1 MASVINMD
9 ELFRKK
15 ERTADDYNDEGI
27 LNLRNAIVIQAVHDM
42 KAALRKGW
50 FNDASAIKNW
60 FRSDAFSIIT
70 YGEIDPEKV
79 IAYCEKEVGIRRN
92 KRTK

>member
-1 MASVINMD
+1 MAS
-9 ELFRKK
+9 
-15 ERTADDYNDEGI
+15 ADDYNDSGI
-27 LNLRNAIVIQAVHDM
+27 LNLRNAIVIQAVHDL
-42 KAALRKGW
+42 KSALRKKW
-50 FNDASAIKNW
+50 FNDASVIKNW